1 MAVGITVNF
10 EEFMT
15 KKWNEFHPGEKM
27 PEIGTKE
34 FVAFCDEVAAASQPV
49 SETDSHNTKTTSNTN
64 TYTTSNTN
72 TYEDDTHRYTKV
84 DGKYIRKI
92 INDWIDDNPGKTIG
106 FVFLAGAIL
115 TCKVFQHICTR
126 AVYKGNL
133 RTIKYLMK
141 YSK

>member
-1 MAVGITVNF
+1 MAVGTTANF
-10 EEFMT
+10 EEWIT
-15 KKWNEFHPGEKM
+15 KKWHELHSGEKM

-34 FVAFCDEVAAASQPV
+34 FIAFCDEVVAT
-49 SETDSHNTKTTSNTN
+49 SESHNTNTTSD
-64 TYTTSNTN
+64 TN

-106 FVFLAGAIL
+106 FILLAGTVL
-115 TCKVFQHICTR
+115 SCKVFQHICTK

-133 RTIKYLMK
+133 HTIKYLMRH
-141 YSK
+141 SK

>member
-10 EEFMT
+10 EEWMT
-15 KKWNEFHPGEKM
+15 RKWNEFHPNEKM

-49 SETDSHNTKTTSNTN
+49 SATDSHNTT
-64 TYTTSNTN
+64 TTSNTN

-106 FVFLAGAIL
+106 FVFLAGTVL